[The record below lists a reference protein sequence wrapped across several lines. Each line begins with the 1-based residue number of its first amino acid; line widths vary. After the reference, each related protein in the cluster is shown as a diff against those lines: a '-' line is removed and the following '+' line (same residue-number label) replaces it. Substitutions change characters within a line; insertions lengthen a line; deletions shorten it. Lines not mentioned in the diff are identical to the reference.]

1 MDHVWDGFYTG
12 QTRLTRFPI
21 MLYLPEGAV
30 YDIVYTGSPP
40 KKQKYWLNSQED
52 SVEMI
57 VRIAYPGAESRQILK
72 DGKRVDMN
80 QWDEVTRGYGAIQ
93 RRFCGENRYIGVK
106 NILEFYMTKGCV
118 LQIAPRNAIQTMVR
132 MEWSVD
138 EFFNNGGTTQ
148 FVDRVAGSLGIHAST
163 IKVVSVYEGS
173 LVVNY
178 DINVEDPAD
187 DSGSGSGE
195 AASSAATPQ
204 AQLDEIKAKQIE
216 AFSTGG
222 MDLGAPISDV
232 ELTVAVNEEPAA
244 DNSSSDSN
252 SSSSSSSSDSS
263 SEESAPQKIISGGQ
277 ITAPGYPPI
286 ILNMDAY
293 WHPRLLRSKN
303 NDYDAKALQLA
314 QTLGNVTLAC
324 QAHPCALL
332 KSGSATEL
340 DPFLHNFDNGWS
352 FWSVENFDD
361 AASGEAKGIYL
372 KKSVS
377 VDDQSNGNYGP
388 NKPLNEEQRSLLVYN
403 AQNPKVWLTGDEN
416 APILMA
422 YDALDADGTLHLNL
436 VKYDSLAQMKANTT
450 SEQVTLPKTNSSAYE
465 SKPSYLS
472 VTWHGS
478 IANSEIK
485 LYYEFQTSGGDVKLG
500 LGTHGTDGTWSSQE
514 TNIDAVYAADGLNKK
529 FSPAHKFTFQDEDF
543 YLAGSDRLQNGVQE
557 DQNVMLLDAD
567 MTPLSMLPMDLPTE
581 MDYIL
586 GNHTYATLKRIS
598 DTVAVSFQHRNT
610 TDGVTNYYQFL
621 YFVDLQ
627 EFLPKARDIA
637 PQAPPPPQHQSILTK
652 VIDIVVKAFKWVFRR
667 R

>member
-1 MDHVWDGFYTG
+1 
-12 QTRLTRFPI
+12 
-21 MLYLPEGAV
+21 
-30 YDIVYTGSPP
+30 
-40 KKQKYWLNSQED
+40 
-52 SVEMI
+52 
-57 VRIAYPGAESRQILK
+57 
-72 DGKRVDMN
+72 
-80 QWDEVTRGYGAIQ
+80 
-93 RRFCGENRYIGVK
+93 
-106 NILEFYMTKGCV
+106 
-118 LQIAPRNAIQTMVR
+118 
-132 MEWSVD
+132 
-138 EFFNNGGTTQ
+138 
-148 FVDRVAGSLGIHAST
+148 
-163 IKVVSVYEGS
+163 
-173 LVVNY
+173 
-178 DINVEDPAD
+178 
-187 DSGSGSGE
+187 
-195 AASSAATPQ
+195 
-204 AQLDEIKAKQIE
+204 
-216 AFSTGG
+216 

-372 KKSVS
+372 KKSIS

-436 VKYDSLAQMKANTT
+436 VKYDSLA
-450 SEQVTLPKTNSSAYE
+450 
-465 SKPSYLS
+465 
-472 VTWHGS
+472 
-478 IANSEIK
+478 
-485 LYYEFQTSGGDVKLG
+485 
-500 LGTHGTDGTWSSQE
+500 
-514 TNIDAVYAADGLNKK
+514 
-529 FSPAHKFTFQDEDF
+529 
-543 YLAGSDRLQNGVQE
+543 
-557 DQNVMLLDAD
+557 
-567 MTPLSMLPMDLPTE
+567 
-581 MDYIL
+581 
-586 GNHTYATLKRIS
+586 
-598 DTVAVSFQHRNT
+598 
-610 TDGVTNYYQFL
+610 
-621 YFVDLQ
+621 
-627 EFLPKARDIA
+627 
-637 PQAPPPPQHQSILTK
+637 
-652 VIDIVVKAFKWVFRR
+652 
-667 R
+667 